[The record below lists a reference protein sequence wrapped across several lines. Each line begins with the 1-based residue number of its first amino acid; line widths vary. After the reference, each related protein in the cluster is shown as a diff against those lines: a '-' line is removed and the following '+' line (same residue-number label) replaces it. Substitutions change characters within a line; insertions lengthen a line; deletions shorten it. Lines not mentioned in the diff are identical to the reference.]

1 MGIRLLFFLR
11 IKRFY
16 YGQKKHLANDF
27 YWLLP
32 YFCYFYNYDMLIT
45 DYSRVKNKI

>member
-1 MGIRLLFFLR
+1 MV
-11 IKRFY
+11 K
-16 YGQKKHLANDF
+16 KKHLANDF